1 MNISFKILE
10 GEPDASITLPGDIG
24 CKDLERIGREI
35 RAALDQAEL
44 RGEQK
49 ALAKIAA
56 PGGEMKV
63 SDELMYG
70 EALLTEYWQEF
81 NQTVA
86 EKMFM
91 EIDKAIMGPEVSVKA
106 RFLELLEQHPEL
118 ARGQVYIQ
126 AVMEIGDRVIAEVV
140 EGMETDEPII
150 TKAWI
155 GNLDEY
161 RYCIMQIAVGDEE

>member
-1 MNISFKILE
+1 
-10 GEPDASITLPGDIG
+10 
-24 CKDLERIGREI
+24 
-35 RAALDQAEL
+35 
-44 RGEQK
+44 
-49 ALAKIAA
+49 
-56 PGGEMKV
+56 MKV